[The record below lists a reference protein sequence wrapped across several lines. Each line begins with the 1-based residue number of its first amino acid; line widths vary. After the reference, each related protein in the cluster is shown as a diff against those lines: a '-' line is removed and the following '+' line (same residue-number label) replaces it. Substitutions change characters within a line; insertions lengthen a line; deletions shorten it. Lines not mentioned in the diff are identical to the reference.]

1 MTPTHT
7 PGRLQ
12 VPEPYNGQHAVIVE
26 NDCGRYAVAVSIR
39 NSADARRLAACW
51 NACANIPTEALERA
65 EGDTTPVFE
74 LLMQT
79 TRERD
84 ALRAA
89 LNNLLNTVNQ
99 YDDGDY
105 YLGTDAEQILAEAN
119 RVSIETA
126 EPAPPPAPP
135 PCQPDTQPPSQTAPP
150 PPCAPSRSSVRAR
163 SAPRSPC
170 VTTS

>member
-1 MTPTHT
+1 MNI
-7 PGRLQ
+7 RLTFRANGDANSYALLDADTGNWFMSLL
-12 VPEPYNGQHAVIVE
+12 VNGQQMEAKQVE
-26 NDCGRYAVAVSIR
+26 NL
-39 NSADARRLAACW
+39 RRLAATW
-51 NACANIPTEALERA
+51 NACDGIPTEALERV

-84 ALRAA
+84 ALRTA

-126 EPAPPPAPP
+126 EPAPPP
-135 PCQPDTQPPSQTAPP
+135 
-150 PPCAPSRSSVRAR
+150 PPCAPSRSSARAH

-170 VTTS
+170 VTTP